1 MAIHSVHKET
11 RIPSVHVDYF
21 MSFQFEKCPIWKVP
35 ELEWYPNISLYPDL
49 LLFIGLSVSDTLK
62 KDL

>member
-1 MAIHSVHKET
+1 
-11 RIPSVHVDYF
+11 